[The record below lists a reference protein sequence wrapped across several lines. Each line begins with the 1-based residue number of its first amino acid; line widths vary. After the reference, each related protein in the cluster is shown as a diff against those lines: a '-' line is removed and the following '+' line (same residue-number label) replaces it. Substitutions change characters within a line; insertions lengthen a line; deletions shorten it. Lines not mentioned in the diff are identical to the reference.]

1 VRSAE
6 SNVRVAV
13 IAGSRRPNNR
23 SKAVADW
30 VRAGAPDTAEVTVI
44 DLEDIA
50 LPTLAEPSPPAFGE
64 YTLPHT
70 REWSALIA
78 GYDAFVLVSPE
89 YNHSTTAALKNAL
102 DHLYFEW
109 HDKAVAFVGYGL
121 DGGVRAVEHLRGIT
135 AELGMAGV
143 GPTVALSLS
152 EDFDGDGHVAPRER
166 QELRRARML
175 DGLLRWA
182 TALRPLRDTVD
193 EPGGDTGDKTTR
205 PALHR
210 QGDASSADG
219 AVSELVRQ
227 LQKGLD
233 SGDADLYDSTFAE
246 DVLWGGPYGSV
257 LAGYP
262 SLNVAHHSILDA
274 SGVARSR
281 YEVVQTSAPAP
292 DLVLTHVRRRS
303 LADAADG
310 GGPDFSEMALYVLVR
325 RGGRWWLAAGQNTPI
340 RDKA

>member
-1 VRSAE
+1 
-6 SNVRVAV
+6 
-13 IAGSRRPNNR
+13 
-23 SKAVADW
+23 
-30 VRAGAPDTAEVTVI
+30 
-44 DLEDIA
+44 
-50 LPTLAEPSPPAFGE
+50 
-64 YTLPHT
+64 
-70 REWSALIA
+70 
-78 GYDAFVLVSPE
+78 
-89 YNHSTTAALKNAL
+89 
-102 DHLYFEW
+102 
-109 HDKAVAFVGYGL
+109 
-121 DGGVRAVEHLRGIT
+121 
-135 AELGMAGV
+135 
-143 GPTVALSLS
+143 
-152 EDFDGDGHVAPRER
+152 
-166 QELRRARML
+166 ML

-182 TALRPLRDTVD
+182 TALRPMRDTVD
-193 EPGGDTGDKTTR
+193 APGGDTGDKTTR